1 MDYSYILKNNNLDI
15 NKLLKYGFVRE
26 NKKIT
31 SETHTYDFLYK
42 KDVKGFNLYI
52 LIRIKIGVFLN
63 VTVYDKDFN
72 EEYTLYNVNGKSIVK
87 AEVEELIEDIITN
100 CTKKL
105 NIKEDMVIYLEN
117 KYQITSEK
125 PWEKYPEYVTLKTKN
140 SKKWFAVILQVQQK
154 KLDSSKGDHLVDIMN
169 VKLDPAKITSL
180 IDNEHYFLAYHMNKK
195 SWITII
201 LDCNTNL
208 EELYELVDESYHLV
222 ETNKKD
228 NEQQIWIIPCNPAFY
243 DISTV
248 LENEKKILWK
258 QIGKININD
267 IILIYM
273 TNPIYQVKYI
283 CQVTKMNLSYNFED
297 ANLKMKKV
305 FEMKLLSKINHN
317 QIDLNFLKENGL
329 SGARN
334 QRKVSKELYQKILSY
349 NLE

>member
-1 MDYSYILKNNNLDI
+1 MDYSYILNSHI
-15 NKLLKYGFVRE
+15 FEVNKLLTYGFSKESDTNTINE
-26 NKKIT
+26 NIF
-31 SETHTYDFLYK
+31 TYR
-42 KDVKGFNLYI
+42 KDLKEYNLYI
-52 LIRIKIGVFLN
+52 QIQIKIGEFVNASVF
-63 VTVYDKDFN
+63 DKDFN
-72 EEYTLYNVNGKSIVK
+72 EEYTLYSVNGKTIATV
-87 AEVEELIEDIITN
+87 EVEKLVEDIIAK
-100 CTKKL
+100 CSKKTS
-105 NIKEDMVIYLEN
+105 IKEDILTYLEK
-117 KYQITSEK
+117 KYQVISEK

-154 KLDSSKGDHLVDIMN
+154 KLDSSKKDNFVDIIN
-169 VKLDPAKITSL
+169 IKLDPAKIESL

-208 EELYELVDESYHLV
+208 GELYELVDESYHLV

-228 NEQQIWIIPCNPAFY
+228 NEQQIWIIPCNPAYY
-243 DISTV
+243 DIETV

-283 CQVTKMNLSYNFED
+283 CQVTKVNLSYNFED
-297 ANLKMKKV
+297 ANLKMNKV

-317 QIDLNFLKENGL
+317 KIDLKFLKENGL

-334 QRKVSKELYQKILSY
+334 QRKVSKELYLRILNY